1 MSKPGVPRPQDRLG
15 PIRDLEFGEDCR
27 DVVGHRLAAEAEPLG
42 DLVVVVAGGDR
53 GDGPGGLLLFGAL
66 EDVAC
71 LIALPGVG

>member
-1 MSKPGVPRPQDRLG
+1 
-15 PIRDLEFGEDCR
+15 
-27 DVVGHRLAAEAEPLG
+27 VVGHRLAAEAEPLG

-71 LIALPGVG
+71 PIALPGVG